1 MKASA
6 IRFADRA
13 DAGRQ
18 LAGRLSAMGLDK
30 PVVYALPRGGVPV
43 ALEIARALRAP
54 LDLILVRKIGAP
66 GAPEVA
72 LGAVVDGENPQTV
85 INEDVRRRSGADDI
99 FLERA
104 RTHELAE
111 LERRRSRY
119 LGSRSGV
126 DPAGHTAIVVDDGLA
141 TGATMKAAIL
151 ALKRRRA
158 KKICVAIPVGAAA
171 AVEAIDEQ
179 ADLVVCLHRAET
191 FYGVGGFYDDFHQL
205 TDEETVGLLRQGW
218 AENQEA
224 SPDLRA
230 GVVRRQVSVPPL
242 GLVGDLCVPAE
253 PRGIV
258 LFAHGSGSS
267 RLSPRNVAVA
277 DTLNSHGFATLLFD
291 LLTPAEATDRRNVF
305 DIPLLAERVVAAALY
320 ISSEPD
326 IADLPLGLFGAS
338 TGAAAALLAAAELHH
353 RIAAMVSRGGRPDL
367 AGARLADVVAP
378 TLLIVGGADRHVL
391 DLNRQALAALTCEK
405 LLKIVPKAGHVFEEP
420 GALETVTEMA
430 NAWFQHYLSPAALQP
445 APVAPSAVPDKPAQ
459 PVSIVTALR
468 DAVEPLPALDDPA
481 FASAFDRFASSRVVL
496 LGEASHGTSEFY
508 QARAAIT
515 RRLIEDHGFTV
526 VAVEADWP
534 DAAAIDRHIRRLPY
548 QPMRVP
554 PFTRFP
560 TWMWRNRDVDDFLG
574 FLRRHNDAKPAEER
588 VSFHGLDLYS
598 MTASIA
604 AVLTYLDRV
613 DPTAAAEA
621 RARYA
626 CLAPW
631 SRELAAYGRA
641 SLSKGYALCELPV
654 TRTLVDLLQ
663 NELRYANRDGE
674 QFFDATQNARLV
686 ANAERYYRVMY
697 YGSHESWNLRDG
709 HMFDTLQR
717 VLAWAGPDTKAVVWA
732 HNSHIGDARFT
743 DMGTERG
750 EVNIGQLCRQAY
762 GSEVALIGFGTHSG
776 TVAAAS
782 EWDAPMEI
790 KTVRPSRPDSY
801 EALCHQLGHER
812 FLLDLRRGVDSNLRS
827 ALAQPRLERYIG
839 VIYRP
844 ETERWSHYSS
854 ASLADQYDAF
864 VWFDQTQAVV
874 PLPTQVTA
882 GEDETYPFGL

>member
-1 MKASA
+1 MIASS
-6 IRFADRA
+6 IRFADRP

-18 LAGRLSAMGLDK
+18 LAARLLPMGLDK

-72 LGAVVDGENPQTV
+72 LGAVVDGADPQTV
-85 INEDVRRRSGADDI
+85 INEEVRRRSGADDI

-104 RTHELAE
+104 RARELAE

-119 LGSRSGV
+119 SGSRLGV
-126 DPAGHTAIVVDDGLA
+126 DPAGHTAIIVDDGLA

-151 ALKRRRA
+151 AMKRRGA
-158 KKICVAIPVGAAA
+158 KKICVAIPVAPAE
-171 AVEAIDEQ
+171 AVEAIGEQ
-179 ADLVVCLHRAET
+179 ADLVVCLHRAEN

-218 AENQEA
+218 AE
-224 SPDLRA
+224 SPDASRSLPA
-230 GVVRRQVSVPPL
+230 GLAKRQVAVPPL
-242 GLVGDLCVPAE
+242 GLVGDLCVPAD

-277 DTLNSHGFATLLFD
+277 DTLNAHGFATLLFD
-291 LLTPAEATDRRNVF
+291 LLTPAEAHDRRNVF
-305 DIPLLAERVVAAALY
+305 DISLLAERVTEAALY

-338 TGAAAALLAAAELHH
+338 TGAAAALLAAAELRN
-353 RIAAMVSRGGRPDL
+353 RIAAVVSRGGRPDL
-367 AGARLADVVAP
+367 AGTRLAEVVAP
-378 TLLIVGGADRHVL
+378 TLLIVGGEDRHVL
-391 DLNRQALAALTCEK
+391 ELNRQALAALTCEK

-430 NAWFQHYLSPAALQP
+430 NAWFQHYLSPAALEP
-445 APVAPSAVPDKPAQ
+445 APVAPSAEPGKPAQ
-459 PVSIVTALR
+459 PVSIISALR
-468 DAVEPLPALDDPA
+468 DAVEPLPAPDDPA

-508 QARAAIT
+508 RARAAIT
-515 RRLIEDHGFTV
+515 RRLIEHHGFTV

-534 DAAAIDRHIRRLPY
+534 DAATIDRHIRQLPY
-548 QPMRVP
+548 QPTRVS

-560 TWMWRNRDVDDFLG
+560 TWMWRNRDVDDFIG
-574 FLRRHNDAKPAEER
+574 FLRRHNDAKPPEER

-613 DPTAAAEA
+613 DPAAAAEA
-621 RARYA
+621 RARYG

-654 TRTLVDLLQ
+654 ARTLVDLLQ
-663 NELRYANRDGE
+663 NEFRYASRDGE

-697 YGSHESWNLRDG
+697 YGSNESWNLRDR
-709 HMFDTLQR
+709 HMFETLQR
-717 VLAWAGPDTKAVVWA
+717 VLAWAGPDGKAVVWA
-732 HNSHIGDARFT
+732 HNSHVGDARFT
-743 DMGTERG
+743 DMGAERG

-801 EALCHQLGHER
+801 EWLCHQLGHER
-812 FLLDLRRGVDSNLRS
+812 FLLDLRRGLESSLRS

-854 ASLADQYDAF
+854 ASLPDQYDAF
-864 VWFDQTQAVV
+864 VWFDQTHAVV